1 MSGSM
6 LDTIKAD
13 MKDAMRAKDKP
24 RLQTVRLILSAVKQ
38 YEVDNRED
46 VNEAELINILNKMV
60 KQRKDSIS
68 QYQDAGR
75 DDLAAVEIAE
85 LDIIQQYLP
94 QQLSDPEVDTLIDEV
109 IADLKPESMADMGK
123 VMGVLKAKLSGRADL
138 GQVSGKVRAK
148 LA

>member
-1 MSGSM
+1 MSGAM

-13 MKDAMRAKDKP
+13 MKEAMRAKEKQ

-46 VNEAELINILNKMV
+46 VSEAELINILNKMV

-68 QYQDAGR
+68 QYQEAGR

-85 LDIIQQYLP
+85 LEIIQQYLP
-94 QQLSDPEVDTLIDEV
+94 QQFSEEEVDALIDEV
-109 IADLKPESMADMGK
+109 IADLKPASMADMGK
-123 VMGVLKAKLSGRADL
+123 VMGVLKGKLSGRADL
-138 GQVSGKVRAK
+138 GQVSGKVRSK

>member
-94 QQLSDPEVDTLIDEV
+94 QQLSDQEVDTLIDEV